1 MPIPSLK
8 GLYDRARDGF
18 RLRVLDDEFVRW
30 LSYANAGM
38 LHPGNVWS
46 MDHALRAIAEGAAV
60 VEIGSFAGLSTN
72 AICHLLRKHGRANP
86 FFTCD
91 NWDVTAHRET
101 RRIDGSR
108 LTFPE
113 YARYVK
119 ESFIRNVEFFS
130 PENRPHT
137 VECGSAEFFERWER
151 REAVR
156 DVFGREVR
164 LGGPIGFAYVDG
176 IHSVEAV
183 RAEFEAIDRVLVPGG
198 FILFDDSADSSPFGL
213 NRLMREIAGA
223 GHHELLGQTPNY
235 FFRKR

>member
-1 MPIPSLK
+1 MAIASLK
-8 GLYDRARDGF
+8 GLYDRARDG
-18 RLRVLDDEFVRW
+18 LRARSLDDEFMRW

-38 LHPGNVWS
+38 LHRGNAWS
-46 MDHALRAIAEGAAV
+46 MDHALRSIADGAV
-60 VEIGSFAGLSTN
+60 VEVGSFAGLSTN
-72 AICHLLRKHGRANP
+72 AICYLLRKHGRANA

-91 NWDVTAHRET
+91 NWDVTARNET

-130 PENRPHT
+130 PDNRPHAI
-137 VECGSAEFFERWER
+137 ECGSAEFFERWGRQET
-151 REAVR
+151 VR
-156 DVFGREVR
+156 DVFGREAR

-176 IHSVEAV
+176 IHSVDAV
-183 RAEFEAIDRVLVPGG
+183 RAEFEAIDRFLVPGG

-213 NRLMREIAGA
+213 SRLMREIAASGRL
-223 GHHELLGQTPNY
+223 ELVGQTPNY